1 MYDAEYYEIQ
11 ELQKKLAKNG
21 ISKEQ
26 LDLDN
31 YAGLTRRELDSIV
44 NIAIANKNKK
54 VSTVE

>member
-31 YAGLTRRELDSIV
+31 YAGLTRRELDGIV